1 MQQRVPFSHL
11 VLAALWA
18 LSTQAEAQNLISNGG
33 FETPVTVGGSS
44 TTLAGGSTTIT
55 GWQVV
60 GPNILLLNTGYT
72 EPNVSFAAHL
82 GLNSVD
88 LTGAGNVGPTAGI
101 TQTVATTA
109 GQAYLLTF
117 WLGNA
122 DGSGNGNYLLPSALS
137 LSIDGGTAQTF
148 SNSDTTT
155 FTINWKQFST
165 GFVAT
170 SASTTLS
177 FLNATGAT
185 DSEAGLD
192 DVVLVAV
199 PEPATAALALAGMAV
214 VCMRLHRRR
223 CSPGPAL
230 PR

>member
-1 MQQRVPFSHL
+1 MRQRFHL
-11 VLAALWA
+11 RHLALAALPA
-18 LSTQAEAQNLISNGG
+18 LSALGTQAQAQNLISNGG

-44 TTLAGGSTTIT
+44 TTLAGGSITIT

-72 EPNVSFAAHL
+72 EANVSFAAHS

-88 LTGAGNVGPTAGI
+88 LTGAINVGPTAGI
-101 TQTVATTA
+101 TQTVDTSI
-109 GQAYLLTF
+109 GQAYLLSF

-122 DGSGNGNYLLPSALS
+122 DGSGNSNYLLPSALNV
-137 LSIDGGTAQTF
+137 SINGGATQTF

-155 FTINWKQFST
+155 FTVNWKQFST

-170 SASTTLS
+170 STSTTLS

-185 DSEAGLD
+185 DAEAGLD

-199 PEPATAALALAGMAV
+199 PEPTTTALVLAGLV
-214 VCMRLHRRR
+214 GVWVRVRVRVRRR
-223 CSPGPAL
+223 
-230 PR
+230 R

>member
-1 MQQRVPFSHL
+1 MQQRIQLRHL
-11 VLAALWA
+11 ALAALSA
-18 LSTQAEAQNLISNGG
+18 LATQAQAQNLISNGG

-44 TTLAGGSTTIT
+44 STLASGSTTIT

-72 EPNVSFAAHL
+72 EPNVSFAAHS

-101 TQTVATTA
+101 TQTVATTI
-109 GQAYLLTF
+109 GQAYLLSF

-122 DGSGNGNYLLPSALS
+122 DGSGNSSYLLPSALN
-137 LSIDGGTAQTF
+137 LSINGGAAQAF

-155 FTINWKQFST
+155 FTLNWKQFST

-170 SASTTLS
+170 GTSTTLG

-199 PEPATAALALAGMAV
+199 PEPATAALALAGLAGV
-214 VCMRLHRRR
+214 WMRVRRR
-223 CSPGPAL
+223 
-230 PR
+230 R

>member
-1 MQQRVPFSHL
+1 MQQRIQLRHL
-11 VLAALWA
+11 ALAALSA
-18 LSTQAEAQNLISNGG
+18 LATQAQAQNLISNGG

-44 TTLAGGSTTIT
+44 TTLASGSTTIT

-72 EPNVSFAAHL
+72 EPNVSFAAHS

-101 TQTVATTA
+101 TQTVATTI
-109 GQAYLLTF
+109 GQAYLLSF

-122 DGSGNGNYLLPSALS
+122 DGSGNSSYLLPSALN
-137 LSIDGGTAQTF
+137 LSINGGAAQAF

-155 FTINWKQFST
+155 FTLNWKQFST

-170 SASTTLS
+170 GTSTTLG

-199 PEPATAALALAGMAV
+199 PEPATAALALAGLAGV
-214 VCMRLHRRR
+214 WMRVRRR
-223 CSPGPAL
+223 
-230 PR
+230 R